1 MRSIFE
7 STVLYPSDANQTA
20 HLVALMAGQ
29 SGISYIR
36 TTREKLPVIYSPD
49 EKFEIG
55 GSKVV
60 KQSDSDKITIVGAGI
75 TLHEAMKAAET
86 LAAEGINVRVID
98 LYSIKPVDKATLHAA
113 AKATGTIVTVEDH
126 WPEGGVGD
134 AVLEAFTGESK
145 MPRIV
150 KLAVTKMPGSGKPY
164 ELLADAGIDAAHIV
178 STVKSLVS

>member
-1 MRSIFE
+1 
-7 STVLYPSDANQTA
+7 
-20 HLVALMAGQ
+20 MADL

-60 KQSDSDKITIVGAGI
+60 RQSGEDKITVVGAGI
-75 TLHEAMKAAET
+75 TLHEAIKAADQ
-86 LAAEGINVRVID
+86 LAGEGIKVRVID

-126 WPEGGVGD
+126 WTEGGVGD
-134 AVLEAFTGESK
+134 AVLEAFTGEINS
-145 MPRIV
+145 PRVV
-150 KLAVTKMPGSGKPY
+150 KLAVTKMPGSGKPA
-164 ELLADAGIDAAHIV
+164 ELLAEAGIDAAHIV
-178 STVKSLVS
+178 STVKSLVG